1 MNILVV
7 GAGGVGG
14 YFGGRLMEK
23 GEDVTFLVRSNRKK
37 QLEETGLVVR
47 SIHGDF
53 KINPKTLTNRS
64 ANECYDLI
72 ILSTKAYHLQEAI
85 EDMKPFVGKDTI
97 ILPLLN
103 GMKHIDVL
111 KDVFGEEKVLGGLCF
126 IETTLNEKGEIVQTS
141 QDHHLK
147 FGELNGEHTTRIEKL
162 AEVFSNTK
170 TEMKASRNILKA
182 MWQKYMFISAFSGVT
197 TLFQAPIGPIRE
209 TEYGLELIEDV
220 LYEIDAIMK
229 KVGAPL
235 DNQIVAKQM
244 KTIQKMEY
252 DMKSSMQRDMEK
264 KSLVEA
270 DHLQGYLLTLAEK
283 HDLHA
288 PILKMIYTN
297 VKLYLKNHEMNRYKQ

>member
-14 YFGGRLMEK
+14 YFGGRLIEK
-23 GEDVTFLVRSNRKK
+23 GEDVTFFVRPNRKK
-37 QLEETGLVVR
+37 QLEETGLVIR

-53 KINPKTLTNRS
+53 KTNPKIVTKAS
-64 ANECYDLI
+64 AKQSFDLI

-85 EDMKPFVGKDTI
+85 EDMKPFVGNETT

-103 GMKHIDVL
+103 GMKHIAVL

-126 IETTLNEKGEIVQTS
+126 IETTLNKNGEIVQTS

-147 FGELNGEHTTRIEKL
+147 FGELNGKQTSQIEKITE
-162 AEVFSNTK
+162 AFSNTK
-170 TEMKASRNILKA
+170 AEMKASQNILKA

-197 TLFQAPIGPIRE
+197 SLFQAPIGPIRE

-229 KVGAPL
+229 KEGAPL
-235 DNQIVAKQM
+235 DDQIVAKQM
-244 KTIQKMEY
+244 KTIHKMEY
-252 DMKSSMQRDMEK
+252 EMKSSMQRDMEK

-297 VKLYLKNHEMNRYKQ
+297 LKLYLKSH